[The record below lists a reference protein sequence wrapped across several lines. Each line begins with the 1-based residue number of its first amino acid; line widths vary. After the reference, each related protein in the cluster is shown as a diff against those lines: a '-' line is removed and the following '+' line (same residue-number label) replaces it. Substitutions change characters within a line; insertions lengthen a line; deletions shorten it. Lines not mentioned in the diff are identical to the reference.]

1 MIDIQ
6 DLLNYLIRF
15 VLFLYCKYKNYFLI
29 YKIFR
34 KIFS

>member
-15 VLFLYCKYKNYFLI
+15 VSFLYCKDKNYFLI
-29 YKIFR
+29 SKIFR
-34 KIFS
+34 EIFS